1 MDLFMRI
8 FTLGS
13 ITAQSG
19 KIDNASPASTVHAT
33 ATIPLQAS
41 LPFGWLVI
49 GVAFL
54 AVFQS
59 VTKIIALNKRWQL
72 ALYKGFQF
80 ICNLLLLFVT
90 IYSHLL
96 LVAAGM
102 EAQFLYLYALIY
114 FLQCINA
121 CRIIMR
127 CWLCWKCKSK
137 NPLLYDA
144 NYFVCWHT
152 HNYDYCI
159 PYNSVTDTIVV
170 TAGDGISTPKLKE
183 DYQIGGYSED
193 WHSGVKDYVVV
204 HGYFTEVYYQLE
216 STQITTDTGIENAT
230 FFIFN
235 KLVKDP
241 QNVQIHTIDGS
252 SGVVNPA
259 MDPIYDEPTTTTSV
273 PL

>member
-1 MDLFMRI
+1 MDLFMSI

-13 ITAQSG
+13 ITRQPA
-19 KIDNASPASTVHAT
+19 KIENASPSSAVHAT

-49 GVAFL
+49 GVALL

-59 VTKIIALNKRWQL
+59 ASKVIALHKRWQL
-72 ALYKGFQF
+72 ALYKG
-80 ICNLLLLFVT
+80 IELVCNLLLLFVT

-96 LVAAGM
+96 LLAAGM
-102 EAQFLYLYALIY
+102 EAQFLCLYALIY
-114 FLQCINA
+114 ILQIVSF
-121 CRIIMR
+121 CRLILR
-127 CWLCWKCKSK
+127 CWLCWKCRSK

-152 HNYDYCI
+152 NNYDYCI

-183 DYQIGGYSED
+183 DYQIGGYSEG
-193 WHSGVKDYVVV
+193 WHSGVKDYVVI
-204 HGYFTEVYYQLE
+204 HGYCTEVYYQLE

-241 QNVQIHTIDGS
+241 PNVQIHTIDGS

>member
-1 MDLFMRI
+1 MDLFMSI

-13 ITAQSG
+13 ITRQPS
-19 KIDNASPASTVHAT
+19 KIENAFLASTVHAT

-41 LPFGWLVI
+41 FSFRWLVI
-49 GVAFL
+49 GVALL

-59 VTKIIALNKRWQL
+59 ASKVIALHKKWQL
-72 ALYKGFQF
+72 ALYKGIQLV
-80 ICNLLLLFVT
+80 CNLLLLFVT
-90 IYSHLL
+90 IYSHFLL
-96 LVAAGM
+96 LAAGI
-102 EAQFLYLYALIY
+102 EVQFLYIYALIY
-114 FLQCINA
+114 ILQILSF
-121 CRIIMR
+121 CRFVMR

-152 HNYDYCI
+152 YNYDYCI

-170 TAGDGISTPKLKE
+170 TSGDGISTPELKE

-204 HGYFTEVYYQLE
+204 HGYFTEVHYQLE
-216 STQITTDTGIENAT
+216 STQITTDTGIQNAT

-241 QNVQIHTIDGS
+241 PNVQIHTIDGS